1 MGRQIVL
8 CNYWSKLKHASESW
22 KQREGKKNC
31 MNLNKT
37 LVEDSYRNIG
47 YCNAFNY
54 IYIYKVCEAYKQK
67 IRKQDMSFEELK
79 S

>member
-1 MGRQIVL
+1 MGRKIVL

-22 KQREGKKNC
+22 KEREGKKNC

-47 YCNAFNY
+47 YCNAFNFIY
-54 IYIYKVCEAYKQK
+54 IYIYIYIKCVKLTNKRLGSK
-67 IRKQDMSFEELK
+67 I
-79 S
+79 